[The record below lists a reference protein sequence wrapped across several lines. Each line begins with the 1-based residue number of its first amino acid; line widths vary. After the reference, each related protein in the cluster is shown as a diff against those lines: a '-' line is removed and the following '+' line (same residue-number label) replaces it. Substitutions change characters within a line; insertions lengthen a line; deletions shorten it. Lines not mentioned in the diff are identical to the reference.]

1 MNEATMLDAVR
12 AMTKRGVDGFH
23 AGDVEGLISIFEE
36 DAIRLIPTEPEP
48 LRGMDAIRK
57 QIEDGISPDG
67 IAHQAQFNTS
77 ILDHKVLGPDLIIT
91 TGTWELV
98 APDGDVSM
106 NGYWSNVVRIKDGVA
121 RVVLETGG
129 TYASG

>member
-23 AGDVEGLISIFEE
+23 AGDVEGLMSIFEE

-77 ILDHKVLGPDLIIT
+77 MPVSYTHLTLPTIL
-91 TGTWELV
+91 LV
-98 APDGDVSM
+98 
-106 NGYWSNVVRIKDGVA
+106 
-121 RVVLETGG
+121 
-129 TYASG
+129 